1 MAESRAQFIITAVD
15 KATATLRNVNR
26 RVSEMTQPAR
36 DVQRAMSG
44 MAREGGLYKVGKAA
58 MGAKGAIANVGSE
71 AGSLAGKLAAIG
83 GIAGFA
89 IKKGL
94 IDTAAEFEKYGAIL
108 ETVEGSQEKAKK
120 SLSWVSDF
128 ATTTPF
134 ELGEVTQAFVRLR
147 AYGMDPTNGLLRTL
161 GDTGS
166 AMGKP
171 IMSAVEAIADAVT
184 GENERLKEFGIK
196 GSTKGNKTRYEYTDK
211 DGKQQFK
218 IVDKNNRKMI
228 ESTLSAIWNEKYA
241 GASER
246 QSKTWTGMISNIKD
260 QWTRFAIM
268 IMDSGMFDWMKGKLA
283 GVLDRINEM
292 AANGKLKEWANKFSD
307 GLMAAMKDAWAFA
320 KVLKKVMLQVG
331 AALVWMRDLFGGW
344 RPVIY
349 GIIAIMAGPLLVA
362 IAGVTQAIIALG
374 IAFGFTPIG
383 WALAGIAAIVAIAW
397 QWYKHWA
404 SIKVLWNDIV
414 AAISGAA
421 GVIYKVWEPISKW
434 WHGMI
439 DSIGNALDRMV
450 QRVAKAVAWL
460 KGLVSWIP
468 GMGDD
473 GTASA
478 GAARGPVST
487 MGGKAQTVRYPGAA
501 GRQAEVGGTI
511 RVQIDSE
518 GRPKV
523 KEVRRDKGDV
533 NFDVDAGMMMA
544 AAH

>member
-1 MAESRAQFIITAVD
+1 MAESRAQFIVTAVD
-15 KATATLRNVNR
+15 KATATVRNINR

-36 DVQRAMSG
+36 DVQRSFASLT
-44 MAREGGLYKVGKAA
+44 REGGLYKVGRAA
-58 MGAKGAIANVGSE
+58 KTAGSAISNVGSE
-71 AGSLAGKLAAIG
+71 ATALGAKLGAIA

-89 IKKGL
+89 VKRGL
-94 IDTAAEFEKYGAIL
+94 IDTAAEFEKYSAIL
-108 ETVEGSQEKAKK
+108 ETVEGSQDKAKK

-134 ELGEVTQAFVRLR
+134 ELGEVTEAFVRLR

-171 IMSAVEAIADAVT
+171 IMLAVEAIADAVT

-228 ESTLSAIWNEKYA
+228 ESTLTAIWNEKYA
-241 GASER
+241 GSMDR
-246 QSKTWTGMISNIKD
+246 QSKTWAGVWSNIMD
-260 QWTRFAIM
+260 QWTRFANM
-268 IMDSGMFDWMKGKLA
+268 IMDSGLFDWMKGKLQ

-292 AANGKLKEWANKFSD
+292 AANGQLKEWAQNIGQS
-307 GLMAAMKDAWAFA
+307 LQAALKDAWTFA
-320 KVLKKVMLQVG
+320 VEVGKAMRQVG
-331 AALVWMRDLFGGW
+331 AALVWLRDLFGGW
-344 RPVIY
+344 RPVIF
-349 GIIAIMAGPLLVA
+349 GIIAIMSGPLLLAMAMA
-362 IAGVTQAIIALG
+362 IKAVIALG
-374 IAFGFTPIG
+374 IAIMGTPVG
-383 WALAGIAAIVAIAW
+383 WIMAGIVGIAA
-397 QWYKHWA
+397 
-404 SIKVLWNDIV
+404 
-414 AAISGAA
+414 AAYL
-421 GVIYKVWEPISKW
+421 IYRAWEPISKW

-450 QRVAKAVAWL
+450 QRVAKGIAWL

-473 GTASA
+473 GAASA

-487 MGGKAQTVRYPGAA
+487 MPGAVRGPVPTMGGRAQTVRYPGAA
-501 GRQAEVGGTI
+501 GRQTEVGGTI

-518 GRPKV
+518 GRPRV

-544 AAH
+544 GAH

>member
-1 MAESRAQFIITAVD
+1 MAESKAQFIITAVD
-15 KATATLRNVNR
+15 KATATLRNINR

-36 DVQRAMSG
+36 DVQRSFSSL
-44 MAREGGLYKVGKAA
+44 AREGGLYKVGRAA
-58 MGAKGAIANVGSE
+58 KTAGSAISNVGSE
-71 AGSLAGKLAAIG
+71 AASLGGKLMAIG

-108 ETVEGSQEKAKK
+108 ETVEGSQAKAKK

-134 ELGEVTQAFVRLR
+134 EIGEVTQAFVRLR

-171 IMSAVEAIADAVT
+171 IMQAVEAIADAVT
-184 GENERLKEFGIK
+184 GENERLKEFGVTA
-196 GSTKGNKTRYEYTDK
+196 STKGNRVRYSYTDK

-246 QSKTWTGMISNIKD
+246 QSKTWIGMISNIKD
-260 QWTRFAIM
+260 QWTRFATL
-268 IMDSGMFDWMKGKLA
+268 IMDSGLFDWMKGKLQ
-283 GVLDRINEM
+283 GVLDRINKM
-292 AANGKLKEWANKFSD
+292 AANGKLAEWAKKTGENIKETLEYFLAFSK
-307 GLMAAMKDAWAFA
+307 AAWEVA
-320 KVLKKVMLQVG
+320 KNVG
-331 AALVWMRDLFGGW
+331 AALVWLRDLFGSW
-344 RPVIY
+344 KPVIL
-349 GIIAIMAGPLLVA
+349 GIAAIISGPLLLAMAMATKSV
-362 IAGVTQAIIALG
+362 IALG
-374 IAFGFTPIG
+374 VALWATPIG
-383 WALAGIAAIVAIAW
+383 WFIAGVAVIAA
-397 QWYKHWA
+397 
-404 SIKVLWNDIV
+404 
-414 AAISGAA
+414 AAYG
-421 GVIYKVWEPISKW
+421 IYRAWEPLSKW
-434 WHGMI
+434 WNGMI
-439 DSIGNALDRMV
+439 DRDLAALDRMV

-473 GTASA
+473 GAASA

-487 MGGKAQTVRYPGAA
+487 MGGKAQTVRYPGASA
-501 GRQAEVGGTI
+501 RQTEVGGTI

-533 NFDVDAGMMMA
+533 NFDVDAGMTMA